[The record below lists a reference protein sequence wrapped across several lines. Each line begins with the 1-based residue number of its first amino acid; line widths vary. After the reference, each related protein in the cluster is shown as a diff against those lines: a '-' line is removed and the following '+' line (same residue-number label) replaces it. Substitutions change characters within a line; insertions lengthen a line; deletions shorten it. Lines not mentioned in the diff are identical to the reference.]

1 MGVFMKDKSVTNL
14 VWELFEKSGQIN
26 YYLLAKKRSEKDNEK

>member
-1 MGVFMKDKSVTNL
+1 MKDKSVTNL

-26 YYLLAKKRSEKDNEK
+26 YYLLAKKLSEKDNEK